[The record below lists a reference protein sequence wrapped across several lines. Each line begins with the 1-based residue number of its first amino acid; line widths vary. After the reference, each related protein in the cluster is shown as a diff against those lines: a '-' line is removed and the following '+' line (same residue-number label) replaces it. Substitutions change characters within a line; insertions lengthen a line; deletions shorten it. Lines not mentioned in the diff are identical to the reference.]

1 MNLAGPER
9 HSAGFTLIEMLFVLF
24 IVGLLVGLTA
34 PRFAARI
41 DHYEIFSQRQDIED
55 QLRQLPRRVRFAA
68 KTIKLPDDLGVA
80 NLGDGEPVLR
90 IPAGWTLSFSPSLVI
105 SRLGACS
112 ASEVQLQSVSMTE
125 AAARYKIAELNCELL
140 SVTQ

>member
-1 MNLAGPER
+1 MNLPGPEQY
-9 HSAGFTLIEMLFVLF
+9 SAGFTLIEMLFVLF

-41 DHYEIFSQRQDIED
+41 DRYEIYSQRQDIED
-55 QLRQLPRRVRFAA
+55 QLRQMPRRVRSAA
-68 KTIKLPDDLGVA
+68 KTVELPADLSMSD
-80 NLGDGEPVLR
+80 LGDGEPVLSM
-90 IPAGWTLSFSPSLVI
+90 PSGWTISFSPPLVV

-112 ASEVQLQSVSMTE
+112 ASEVLLQPVSMTE

-140 SVTQ
+140 PVTQ